1 MKKKYAGYVNLKPL
15 NGVIYPS
22 SIQNIMMK
30 NFIENELKG
39 IFHLAPTEFLQAK
52 YSIVLR
58 TLLSNQTQ
66 VEGIVLLST
75 FLLPQKYQER
85 KKIYQLLKKTK
96 KKMFFIID
104 GLSIKNNNDLDLV
117 EDFMI
122 FNSDHFVKTKTGLNK
137 YESQFM
143 KKYKDVSLV

>member
-22 SIQNIMMK
+22 SIQNITMK
-30 NFIENELKG
+30 NFVENELKG

-58 TLLSNQTQ
+58 TLVSNQTL

-85 KKIYQLLKKTK
+85 KKIYQLLKKNK

-122 FNSDHFVKTKTGLNK
+122 FNSDHFIKTKTELNK
-137 YESQFM
+137 YETQFM
-143 KKYKDVSLV
+143 KNYKNVSLV

>member
-22 SIQNIMMK
+22 SIQNITMK
-30 NFIENELKG
+30 NFVENELKG

-58 TLLSNQTQ
+58 TLVSNQTL

-85 KKIYQLLKKTK
+85 KKYIN
-96 KKMFFIID
+96 F
-104 GLSIKNNNDLDLV
+104 
-117 EDFMI
+117 
-122 FNSDHFVKTKTGLNK
+122 
-137 YESQFM
+137 
-143 KKYKDVSLV
+143 

>member
-22 SIQNIMMK
+22 SVQNIMMK
-30 NFIENELKG
+30 NYVENDLKG

-52 YSIVLR
+52 FSIVLR
-58 TLLSNQTQ
+58 TLLSKQTS
-66 VEGIVLLST
+66 VEGIVMLST
-75 FLLPQKYQER
+75 FLLPKSYNER
-85 KKIYQLLKKTK
+85 SKIYEQLINAK

-104 GLSIKNNNDLDLV
+104 GLNISCKKDVEDI

-122 FNSDHFVKTKTGLNK
+122 FNDEHFTKTKTELNN
-137 YESQFM
+137 YENNFM
-143 KKYKDVSLV
+143 KKFKKVSFV

>member
-30 NFIENELKG
+30 NYVENDLKG

-52 YSIVLR
+52 FSIVLR
-58 TLLSNQTQ
+58 TLLSKQTS
-66 VEGIVLLST
+66 VEGIVMLST
-75 FLLPQKYQER
+75 FLLPKSYNER
-85 KKIYQLLKKTK
+85 STINKCK

-104 GLSIKNNNDLDLV
+104 GLNISCKKDVENI

-122 FNSDHFVKTKTGLNK
+122 FNDEHFTKTKTELNN
-137 YESQFM
+137 YENNFM
-143 KKYKDVSLV
+143 KKFKKVSFV